1 MTEAPEQ
8 RPVKPGRIF
17 LFFLILLAAGFG
29 FLLLM
34 DMVDPDIR
42 ERVDVKVPTF
52 SNLTEESPVYP
63 DIESIIG
70 SIVDSSENVE
80 VIDPE
85 VRQDT
90 IRDQQV
96 KPSEKVIAIDTVRA
110 DASYL
115 KELRYQIEFPTGK
128 ENLLD
133 PFFYALKNIQ
143 DKTEVI
149 RVLHY
154 GDSQIEGDRVTSFLR
169 YKLQGQFGGTGTGLL
184 RIKSVVPNAS
194 IALTLSDNW
203 HKYAVGDTTCP
214 DKHFGVL
221 MNKAYFGDTLQSR
234 DAFADSIQ
242 KAWIEIKKTNRYGYM
257 KNHCEYSRLKL
268 VLDSVHRPVYLSFS
282 IEDSVIIRDSLMP
295 QNDMQMREWVIEDS
309 PGEMLLEFE
318 SVKSPYFYALILE
331 GDDGVA
337 VDNIALRGS
346 AGLEF
351 RRCSRNNLRQMFD
364 LLNVELLILE
374 FGVNVVPNVVNDY
387 TYYQNWFY
395 SNLEWIKKIDPELPV
410 IVMSVSDV
418 ARKDPQGTWYES
430 YPNIPLIRDVQ
441 RKAAFKAGYAFWDLY
456 EAMGGKNS
464 MPAWV
469 FAEPPLGHTDFT
481 HFTNKGARIISQMLY
496 NALIME
502 YNEYLSENM
511 ATKEQ
516 VPDTTKVDTL
526 LKVQPDIEPDS
537 IVAEVNDW

>member
-17 LFFLILLAAGFG
+17 LFFLLLLAAGLG

-42 ERVDVKVPTF
+42 ERVDVKVPSF
-52 SNLTEESPVYP
+52 SSLTKKSPVYP

-70 SIVDSSENVE
+70 SIVDSSENVV
-80 VIDPE
+80 VIEPE
-85 VRQDT
+85 MKKDT
-90 IRDQQV
+90 VGKAKV
-96 KPSEKVIAIDTVRA
+96 KPKKKIIPVDTVRA

-115 KELRYQIEFPTGK
+115 KELRYPIEFPSGK
-128 ENLLD
+128 ENILD
-133 PFFYALKNIQ
+133 PFFRALKTIQ

-169 YKLQGQFGGTGTGLL
+169 YKLQDQFGGRGTGLL

-194 IALTLSDNW
+194 IALSLSDNW
-203 HKYAVGDTTCP
+203 HKYAVGDEDCP
-214 DKHFGVL
+214 DKYFGAL
-221 MNKAYFGDTLQSR
+221 MNKAYFGDTLLHQDTLS
-234 DAFADSIQ
+234 DSIQ
-242 KAWIEIKKTNRYGYM
+242 NAWIEIKKTNRYGYM

-268 VLDSVHRPVYLSFS
+268 VFDSVHSPVYLSFS

-295 QNDMQMREWVIEDS
+295 EYGMQMREWIIRDS
-309 PGEMLLEFE
+309 PEKLKLEFE
-318 SVKSPYFYALILE
+318 SPKSPYFYALILE

-395 SNLEWIKKIDPELPV
+395 SNLEWIKKIDPDLPV

-418 ARKDPQGTWYES
+418 ARKNPQGTWYES
-430 YPNIPLIRDVQ
+430 YPNISRIRDVQ

-464 MPAWV
+464 MAAWA

-496 NALIME
+496 NAIIME
-502 YNEYLSENM
+502 YNEYLSEDM
-511 ATKEQ
+511 ATQEQ
-516 VPDTTKVDTL
+516 QPDTAKTDTV
-526 LKVQPDIEPDS
+526 LKVRPAVEPDS
-537 IVAEVNDW
+537 IVAEVNY